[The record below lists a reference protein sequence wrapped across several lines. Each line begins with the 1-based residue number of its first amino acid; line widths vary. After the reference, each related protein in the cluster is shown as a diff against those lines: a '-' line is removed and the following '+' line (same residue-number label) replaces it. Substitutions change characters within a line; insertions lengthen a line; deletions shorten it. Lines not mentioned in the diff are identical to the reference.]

1 MARAARERSEQE
13 RALKGYDM
21 SRVGSAPITVPS
33 GVDVAVEGRTVVVT
47 GAKGTLSKE
56 LPGEI
61 TVRSDD
67 GSLLVER
74 PDDTARSKALHGL
87 SRSLVQNM
95 VTGVSHGFTK
105 ELRIQGVGY
114 RVAEST
120 AASLELALGFSHTV
134 KITAPEGVEFEVPQ
148 RTQIIVKGIDKQLV
162 GQVAADI
169 RKWRPPE
176 PYKGKGIRYID
187 ERVKRK
193 AGKAAK

>member
-1 MARAARERSEQE
+1 
-13 RALKGYDM
+13 M
-21 SRVGSAPITVPS
+21 SRVGKAPITVPS
-33 GVDVAVEGRTVVVT
+33 GVDVAVEGRSVVVT
-47 GAKGTLSKE
+47 GARGTLRRE

-61 TVRSDD
+61 SVRAAD
-67 GSLLVER
+67 GTLHVER
-74 PDDTARSKALHGL
+74 PNDTTQCRSLHGL
-87 SRSLVQNM
+87 TRTLVQNM
-95 VTGVSHGFTK
+95 VTGVSEGFTK

-120 AASLELALGFSHTV
+120 PTSLELALGFSHTV
-134 KITAPEGVEFEVPQ
+134 KITAPAGVEFEVPQ
-148 RTQIIVKGIDKQLV
+148 RTQILVKGIDKQLV

-176 PYKGKGIRYID
+176 PYKGKGIRYLD

>member
-1 MARAARERSEQE
+1 
-13 RALKGYDM
+13 M
-21 SRVGSAPITVPS
+21 SRVGNSPITVPG
-33 GVDVAVEGRTVVVT
+33 GVDVTLEGRTVVVT
-47 GAKGTLSKE
+47 GAKGTLSRD

-61 TVRSDD
+61 TLRADD
-67 GSLLVER
+67 GILHVER
-74 PDDTARSKALHGL
+74 PNDTAQSRSLHGL
-87 SRSLVQNM
+87 TRSLVQNM
-95 VTGVSHGFTK
+95 VTGVTEGFTK

-120 AASLELALGFSHTV
+120 PTSLELSLGFSHTV
-134 KITAPEGVEFEVPQ
+134 KIAAPEGVEFEVPQ
-148 RTQIIVKGIDKQLV
+148 RTQILVKGIDKQLV

-176 PYKGKGIRYID
+176 PYKGKGIRYAD

>member
-1 MARAARERSEQE
+1 
-13 RALKGYDM
+13 M

-87 SRSLVQNM
+87 TRSLVQNM
-95 VTGVSHGFTK
+95 VTGVSQGFSK

-148 RTQIIVKGIDKQLV
+148 RTQILVKGIDKQLV

>member
-1 MARAARERSEQE
+1 
-13 RALKGYDM
+13 M

-33 GVDVAVEGRTVVVT
+33 GVEVAVEGRTVVVT
-47 GAKGTLSKE
+47 GSRGTLSRE

-61 TVRSDD
+61 TVRSAD

-74 PDDTARSKALHGL
+74 PDDTARSKSLHGL
-87 SRSLVQNM
+87 TRSLVQNM
-95 VTGVSHGFTK
+95 VTGVSEGFTK

-120 AASLELALGFSHTV
+120 PASLELALGFSHTV
-134 KITAPEGVEFEVPQ
+134 KIAAPAGVEFEVPQ
-148 RTQIIVKGIDKQLV
+148 RTQILVKGIDKQLV

-176 PYKGKGIRYID
+176 PYKGKGIRYAD

>member
-1 MARAARERSEQE
+1 
-13 RALKGYDM
+13 M
-21 SRVGSAPITVPS
+21 SRVGKSPITVPS
-33 GVDVAVEGRTVVVT
+33 GVEIDVEGRRVVVT
-47 GAKGTLSKE
+47 GAKGTLSRD

-61 TVRSDD
+61 TLRADD
-67 GSLLVER
+67 GILHVER
-74 PDDTARSKALHGL
+74 PDDTAQSRSLHGL
-87 SRSLVQNM
+87 TRSLVQNM
-95 VTGVSHGFTK
+95 VTGVTEGFTK

-120 AASLELALGFSHTV
+120 PTSLELSLGFSHTV
-134 KITAPEGVEFEVPQ
+134 RIAAPEGVEFEVPQ
-148 RTQIIVKGIDKQLV
+148 RTQILVKGIDKQLV

-176 PYKGKGIRYID
+176 PYKGKGIRYAD

>member
-1 MARAARERSEQE
+1 
-13 RALKGYDM
+13 M
-21 SRVGSAPITVPS
+21 SRVGNSPITVPS
-33 GVDVAVEGRTVVVT
+33 GVEIDVAGRRVVVT
-47 GAKGTLSKE
+47 GAKGTLSRD

-61 TVRSDD
+61 TLRADD
-67 GSLLVER
+67 GILHVER
-74 PDDTARSKALHGL
+74 PDDTAQSRSLHGL
-87 SRSLVQNM
+87 TRSLVQNM
-95 VTGVSHGFTK
+95 VTGVTEGFTK

-120 AASLELALGFSHTV
+120 PTSLELSLGFSHTV
-134 KITAPEGVEFEVPQ
+134 KIAAPEGVEFEVPQ
-148 RTQIIVKGIDKQLV
+148 RTQILVKGIDKQLV

-176 PYKGKGIRYID
+176 PYKGKGIRYAD

>member
-1 MARAARERSEQE
+1 
-13 RALKGYDM
+13 M
-21 SRVGSAPITVPS
+21 SRVGSSPITVPS

-47 GAKGTLSKE
+47 GAKGTLRRD

-61 TVRSDD
+61 SVRADD
-67 GSLLVER
+67 GILHVER
-74 PDDTARSKALHGL
+74 PDDTAQSRSLHGL
-87 SRSLVQNM
+87 TRSLVQNM
-95 VTGVSHGFTK
+95 VTGVSQGFSK

-120 AASLELALGFSHTV
+120 PTSLELALGFSHIV
-134 KITAPEGVEFEVPQ
+134 RIAAPDGVEFEVPQ
-148 RTQIIVKGIDKQLV
+148 RTQILVKGIDKQLV